1 MKIGIIG
8 TGYIGLTEGLCFA
21 SLGQH
26 VICYDIIKEKI
37 DQLNKGIP
45 TLYEENIDVLLKENL
60 EKKTITFTDDLKVVL
75 SGSEIVFL
83 CVNTPE
89 NPETG
94 ECDLSQIMTSTESIS
109 KMSETLGNKFFILA
123 VRSTVP
129 VGTNKKVK
137 EHMLKINPK
146 LNFLI
151 CSNPE
156 FSRQGSAIYDF
167 MNPDRVIVGVDNE
180 KSKERMGLVYKPL
193 TDKGFPIFFTNI
205 ETAEMI
211 KYASN
216 TFLNIKIGFINEICD
231 ICEMTG
237 ANVEDIG
244 KAMGMDKRISPLF
257 LKPGPGIGGSCFP
270 KDSIAL
276 AKMGNKL
283 GLDLQIINA
292 SVNSNIARKN
302 SLASRVINYSK
313 NKLEGKTISLLGLTF
328 KANTDDTRYSPA
340 LNLVEELA
348 KKNIKVNAY
357 DPHGTDKFKYMVDPK
372 ALDFIRFF
380 DNAYDA
386 IKDTELLVII
396 TEWDEYKHLDYQKI
410 YDMIQ
415 QKVIVDFRNILNAQE
430 MEKIGFKYYYIGK
443 NIKYKIL
450 IIFNIIF

>member
-21 SLGQH
+21 SLGQN

-129 VGTNKKVK
+129 VGTNKKIK

-193 TDKGFPIFFTNI
+193 TDKGFQIFFTNI

-237 ANVEDIG
+237 ANVDDIA

-328 KANTDDTRYSPA
+328 KANTDDTRYSPS

-372 ALDFIRFF
+372 ALDFIRFY

-396 TEWDEYKHLDYQKI
+396 TEWDEYKHLDYKKIYGMVQQKI
-410 YDMIQ
+410 
-415 QKVIVDFRNILNAQE
+415 IVDFRKILDEKE
-430 MEKIGFKYYYIGK
+430 MENIGFKYYYIGK
-443 NIKYKIL
+443 KI
-450 IIFNIIF
+450 

>member
-1 MKIGIIG
+1 MKLGIIG

-21 SLGQH
+21 DLGQK

-45 TLYEENIDVLLKENL
+45 TLYEETIDVLLKNNL
-60 EKKTITFTDDLKVVL
+60 EKKSIMFTDDLKTVL

-89 NPETG
+89 NPDTG
-94 ECDLSQIMTSTESIS
+94 ECDLSQILTSTESIAKIS
-109 KMSETLGNKFFILA
+109 DTIGNPFFVLA

-129 VGTNKKVK
+129 VGTNKKIR

-146 LNFLI
+146 LNFLL

-167 MNPDRVIVGVDNE
+167 MNPDRIIVGIDDE
-180 KSKERMGLVYKPL
+180 KSKEKMSLVYKPL

-211 KYASN
+211 KYSSN

-231 ICEMTG
+231 ICEKTG
-237 ANVEDIG
+237 ANVNDIA

-276 AKMGNKL
+276 SRIGRKL

-292 SVNSNIARKN
+292 SVTSNIDRKN
-302 SLASRVINYSK
+302 ALADRVINFSK
-313 NKLEGKTISLLGLTF
+313 DKNLEGKTVSLLGLTF

-348 KKNIKVNAY
+348 KKNVKVNAY
-357 DPHGTDKFKYMVDPK
+357 DPHGIEKFKYMVDKK
-372 ALDFIRFF
+372 ALDFCKCFE
-380 DNAYDA
+380 NAYDA
-386 IKDTELLVII
+386 IKGTELLIII
-396 TEWDEYKHLDYQKI
+396 TEWEEFKKLDYKKI
-410 YDMIQ
+410 YDMLT
-415 QKVIVDFRNILNAQE
+415 QKVIVDFRNILDE
-430 MEKIGFKYYYIGK
+430 KDLEKIGFKYYYIGK
-443 NIKYKIL
+443 KN
-450 IIFNIIF
+450 

>member
-21 SLGQH
+21 SLGQN

-129 VGTNKKVK
+129 VGTNKKIK

-193 TDKGFPIFFTNI
+193 TDKGFQIFFTNI

-237 ANVEDIG
+237 ANVDDIG

-328 KANTDDTRYSPA
+328 KANTDDTRYSPS

-372 ALDFIRFF
+372 ALDFIRFY

-386 IKDTELLVII
+386 IKDTESLVII
-396 TEWDEYKHLDYQKI
+396 TEWDEYKHLDYKKI

-415 QKVIVDFRNILNAQE
+415 QKIIVDFRKILNEQE
-430 MEKIGFKYYYIGK
+430 MENIGFKYYYIGK
-443 NIKYKIL
+443 KI
-450 IIFNIIF
+450 

>member
-21 SLGQH
+21 SLGQN

-129 VGTNKKVK
+129 VGTNKKIK

-193 TDKGFPIFFTNI
+193 TDKGFQIFFTNI

-237 ANVEDIG
+237 ANVDDIG

-328 KANTDDTRYSPA
+328 KANTDDTRYSPS

-443 NIKYKIL
+443 KI
-450 IIFNIIF
+450 

>member
-21 SLGQH
+21 SLGQN

-129 VGTNKKVK
+129 VGTNKKIK

-443 NIKYKIL
+443 KI
-450 IIFNIIF
+450 

>member
-21 SLGQH
+21 SLGQS

-129 VGTNKKVK
+129 VGTNKKIK

-193 TDKGFPIFFTNI
+193 TDKGFQIFFTNI

-237 ANVEDIG
+237 ANVDDIG

-328 KANTDDTRYSPA
+328 KANTDDTRYSPS

-372 ALDFIRFF
+372 ALDFIRFY

-396 TEWDEYKHLDYQKI
+396 TEWDEYKHLDYKKI

-415 QKVIVDFRNILNAQE
+415 QKIIVDFRKILNEQE
-430 MEKIGFKYYYIGK
+430 MENIGFKYYYIGK
-443 NIKYKIL
+443 KI
-450 IIFNIIF
+450 

>member
-21 SLGQH
+21 SLGQN

-60 EKKTITFTDDLKVVL
+60 EKKTITFTDDLKIVL

-94 ECDLSQIMTSTESIS
+94 ECDLSQIMTATESIS

-167 MNPDRVIVGVDNE
+167 MNPDRIIVGVDNE

-193 TDKGFPIFFTNI
+193 TDKGFQIFFTNI

-237 ANVEDIG
+237 ANVDDIG
-244 KAMGMDKRISPLF
+244 KAMGMDKRISPFF

-328 KANTDDTRYSPA
+328 KANTDDTRYSPS

-372 ALDFIRFF
+372 ALDFIRFY

-396 TEWDEYKHLDYQKI
+396 TEWDEYKNLDYKKI

-415 QKVIVDFRNILNAQE
+415 QKIIVDFRKILNEQE
-430 MEKIGFKYYYIGK
+430 MENIGFKYYYIGK
-443 NIKYKIL
+443 KI
-450 IIFNIIF
+450 

>member
-21 SLGQH
+21 QLGQH

-37 DQLNKGIP
+37 EQLNKGIP
-45 TLYEENIDVLLKENL
+45 TLFEENIETLLKDNL
-60 EKKTITFTDDLKVVL
+60 AKKMIEFTDDLEVVMK
-75 SGSEIVFL
+75 GSDIVFL

-94 ECDLSQIMTSTESIS
+94 ECDLSQILTSTKSICE
-109 KMSETLGNKFFILA
+109 MSEKIGNKFFILA

-129 VGTNKKVK
+129 VGTNKKIK

-146 LNFLI
+146 LNYLQ

-167 MNPDRVIVGVDNE
+167 MNPDRIIVGVDDD
-180 KSKERMGLVYKPL
+180 KCKEQMSLVYKPL

-211 KYASN
+211 KYSSN

-231 ICEMTG
+231 MCEKTG
-237 ANVEDIG
+237 ANVTYIA

-257 LKPGPGIGGSCFP
+257 LRPGPGIGGSCFP

-276 AKMGNKL
+276 AKMGKKL
-283 GLDLQIINA
+283 GLDLKIINA
-292 SVNSNIARKN
+292 SVDSNIARKN
-302 SLASRVINYSK
+302 SLAERVINLSEGK
-313 NKLEGKTISLLGLTF
+313 NLEGKTVSLLGLTF

-340 LNLVEELA
+340 LNLVEEFA
-348 KKNIKVNAY
+348 KK
-357 DPHGTDKFKYMVDPK
+357 KY
-372 ALDFIRFF
+372 
-380 DNAYDA
+380 
-386 IKDTELLVII
+386 
-396 TEWDEYKHLDYQKI
+396 
-410 YDMIQ
+410 
-415 QKVIVDFRNILNAQE
+415 
-430 MEKIGFKYYYIGK
+430 
-443 NIKYKIL
+443 
-450 IIFNIIF
+450 

>member
-21 SLGQH
+21 SLGQN

-129 VGTNKKVK
+129 VGTNKKIK

-193 TDKGFPIFFTNI
+193 TDKGFQIFFTNI

-237 ANVEDIG
+237 ANVDDIG

-328 KANTDDTRYSPA
+328 KANTDDTRYSPS

-372 ALDFIRFF
+372 ALDFIRFY

-396 TEWDEYKHLDYQKI
+396 TEWDEYKHLDYKKI

-415 QKVIVDFRNILNAQE
+415 QKIIVDFRKILNE
-430 MEKIGFKYYYIGK
+430 EEIENIGFEYYYFGK
-443 NIKYKIL
+443 KI
-450 IIFNIIF
+450 

>member
-21 SLGQH
+21 SLGQN

-37 DQLNKGIP
+37 EQLNKGIP
-45 TLYEENIDVLLKENL
+45 TLYEESIDVLLKENL
-60 EKKTITFTDDLKVVL
+60 EKKTISFTDDLKVVL

-94 ECDLSQIMTSTESIS
+94 ECDLSQILTSTESIA

-129 VGTNKKVK
+129 VGTNKKIK

-146 LNFLI
+146 LNYLQ

-167 MNPDRVIVGVDNE
+167 MNPDRIIVGVDDE
-180 KSKERMGLVYKPL
+180 KCKERMALVYKPL
-193 TDKGFPIFFTNI
+193 TDKGFPIFFSNI

-231 ICEMTG
+231 ICEKTG
-237 ANVEDIG
+237 ANVNDIA

-270 KDSIAL
+270 KDTIAL
-276 AKMGNKL
+276 ARIGNKL
-283 GLDLQIINA
+283 GLDLKIINA
-292 SVNSNIARKN
+292 SVTSNISRKN
-302 SLASRVINYSK
+302 SLANRVIMLSNDK
-313 NKLEGKTISLLGLTF
+313 NLEGKTISLLGLTF
-328 KANTDDTRYSPA
+328 KANTDDTRYSPS

-348 KKNIKVNAY
+348 KKNVKVNAY
-357 DPHGTDKFKYMVDPK
+357 DPHGTEKFKYMVDKK
-372 ALDFIRFF
+372 ALDFIKFF

-396 TEWDEYKHLDYQKI
+396 TEWEEFKNLDYKKI
-410 YDMIQ
+410 YDLIK
-415 QKVIVDFRNILNAQE
+415 QKVIVDFRTILNEQE
-430 MEKIGFKYYYIGK
+430 LEKIGFKYYYIGK
-443 NIKYKIL
+443 KI
-450 IIFNIIF
+450 

>member
-21 SLGQH
+21 SLGQN

-129 VGTNKKVK
+129 VGTNKKIK

-193 TDKGFPIFFTNI
+193 TDKGFQIFFTNI

-237 ANVEDIG
+237 ANVDDIG

-443 NIKYKIL
+443 KI
-450 IIFNIIF
+450 

>member
-21 SLGQH
+21 SLGQN

-129 VGTNKKVK
+129 VGTNKKIK

-193 TDKGFPIFFTNI
+193 TDKGFQIFFTNI

-237 ANVEDIG
+237 ANVDDIG

-328 KANTDDTRYSPA
+328 KANTDDTRYSPS

-372 ALDFIRFF
+372 ALDFIRFY

-396 TEWDEYKHLDYQKI
+396 TEWDEYKHLDYKKI

-415 QKVIVDFRNILNAQE
+415 QKIIVDFRKILNEQE
-430 MEKIGFKYYYIGK
+430 MENIGFKYYYIGK
-443 NIKYKIL
+443 KI
-450 IIFNIIF
+450 

>member
-396 TEWDEYKHLDYQKI
+396 TEWDEYKQLDYKKI
-410 YDMIQ
+410 YDMVQ
-415 QKVIVDFRNILNAQE
+415 QKVIVDFRNILNEQE

-443 NIKYKIL
+443 KI
-450 IIFNIIF
+450 

>member
-21 SLGQH
+21 DLGQK

-37 DQLNKGIP
+37 DQLNNGIP
-45 TLYEENIDVLLKENL
+45 TLYEENIDVLLKNNL
-60 EKKTITFTDDLKVVL
+60 EKKSIMFTDDLKTVM
-75 SGSEIVFL
+75 SGSEIVFV

-94 ECDLSQIMTSTESIS
+94 ECDLSQILTATESIA
-109 KMSETLGNKFFILA
+109 KMSDTIGNKFFILA

-129 VGTNKKVK
+129 VGTNKKIK
-137 EHMLKINPK
+137 EHMLKINPN
-146 LNFLI
+146 LNFLL

-167 MNPDRVIVGVDNE
+167 MNPDRIIVGVDDE
-180 KSKERMGLVYKPL
+180 KSKEKMGLVYKPL

-211 KYASN
+211 KYSSN

-231 ICEMTG
+231 ICEKTG
-237 ANVEDIG
+237 ANVTDIA

-276 AKMGNKL
+276 AKIGAKL
-283 GLDLQIINA
+283 GLDLKIINA
-292 SVNSNIARKN
+292 SVTSNISRKN
-302 SLASRVINYSK
+302 SLAERVINFSK
-313 NKLEGKTISLLGLTF
+313 DKNLEGKTISLLGLTF

-340 LNLVEELA
+340 LNLVEELS
-348 KKNIKVNAY
+348 KKNVKVHAY
-357 DPHGTDKFKYMVDPK
+357 DPHGTEKFKYMVDKK
-372 ALDFIRFF
+372 ALDFIKFF

-396 TEWDEYKHLDYQKI
+396 TEWEEYKKLDYKKI
-410 YDMIQ
+410 YEMLS
-415 QKVIVDFRNILNAQE
+415 QKVIVDFRSILNEQE

-443 NIKYKIL
+443 KI
-450 IIFNIIF
+450 

>member
-396 TEWDEYKHLDYQKI
+396 TEWDEYKQLDYKKI
-410 YDMIQ
+410 YDMVQ
-415 QKVIVDFRNILNAQE
+415 QKVIVDFRNILNEQE

-443 NIKYKIL
+443 KIK
-450 IIFNIIF
+450 

>member
-21 SLGQH
+21 SLGQN

-37 DQLNKGIP
+37 EQLNKGIP
-45 TLYEENIDVLLKENL
+45 TLYEESIDVLLKENL
-60 EKKTITFTDDLKVVL
+60 EKKTISFTDDLKVVL

-94 ECDLSQIMTSTESIS
+94 ECDLSQILTSTESIA

-129 VGTNKKVK
+129 VGTNKKIK

-146 LNFLI
+146 LNYLQ

-167 MNPDRVIVGVDNE
+167 MNPDRIIVGVDDE
-180 KSKERMGLVYKPL
+180 KCKERMALVYKPL
-193 TDKGFPIFFTNI
+193 TDKGFPIFFSNI

-231 ICEMTG
+231 ICEKTG
-237 ANVEDIG
+237 ANVNDIA

-270 KDSIAL
+270 KDTIAL
-276 AKMGNKL
+276 ARIGNKL
-283 GLDLQIINA
+283 GLDLKIINA
-292 SVNSNIARKN
+292 SVTSNISRKN
-302 SLASRVINYSK
+302 SLANRVIMLSNDK
-313 NKLEGKTISLLGLTF
+313 NLEGKTISLLGLTF
-328 KANTDDTRYSPA
+328 KANTDDTRYSPS

-348 KKNIKVNAY
+348 KKNVKVNAY
-357 DPHGTDKFKYMVDPK
+357 DPHGTEKFKYMVDKK
-372 ALDFIRFF
+372 ALDFIKFF

-396 TEWDEYKHLDYQKI
+396 TEWEEFKNLDYKKI
-410 YDMIQ
+410 YDLIK
-415 QKVIVDFRNILNAQE
+415 QKVIVDFRTILNEQE

-443 NIKYKIL
+443 KI
-450 IIFNIIF
+450 

>member
-21 SLGQH
+21 SLGQN

-129 VGTNKKVK
+129 VGTNKKIK

-193 TDKGFPIFFTNI
+193 TDKGFQIFFTNI

-237 ANVEDIG
+237 ANVDDIG

-386 IKDTELLVII
+386 IKDT
-396 TEWDEYKHLDYQKI
+396 
-410 YDMIQ
+410 
-415 QKVIVDFRNILNAQE
+415 
-430 MEKIGFKYYYIGK
+430 
-443 NIKYKIL
+443 
-450 IIFNIIF
+450 

>member
-396 TEWDEYKHLDYQKI
+396 TEWDEYKQLDYKKI
-410 YDMIQ
+410 YDMVQ
-415 QKVIVDFRNILNAQE
+415 QKVIVDFRNTLNEQE

-443 NIKYKIL
+443 KI
-450 IIFNIIF
+450 

>member
-37 DQLNKGIP
+37 EQLNKGIP
-45 TLYEENIDVLLKENL
+45 TLFEENIETLLKDNL
-60 EKKTITFTDDLKVVL
+60 AKKMIEFTDDLEVVMK
-75 SGSEIVFL
+75 GSDIVFL

-89 NPETG
+89 DPQTG
-94 ECDLSQIMTSTESIS
+94 ECDLSQI
-109 KMSETLGNKFFILA
+109 L

-129 VGTNKKVK
+129 VGTNKKIK

-146 LNFLI
+146 LNYLQ

-167 MNPDRVIVGVDNE
+167 MNPDRIVVGVDDE
-180 KSKERMGLVYKPL
+180 KSKEQMGLVYKPL

-211 KYASN
+211 KYSSN

-231 ICEMTG
+231 ICEKTG
-237 ANVEDIG
+237 ANVTDIA

-257 LKPGPGIGGSCFP
+257 LRPGPGIGGSCFP

-276 AKMGNKL
+276 SKMGKKL
-283 GLDLQIINA
+283 GLSLKIIDA
-292 SVNSNIARKN
+292 SVDSNITRKN
-302 SLASRVINYSK
+302 SLADRVIKLSEGK
-313 NKLEGKTISLLGLTF
+313 SLEGKTVSLLGLTF

-340 LNLVEELA
+340 LNLVEEFS
-348 KKNIKVNAY
+348 KKNVKVHAY
-357 DPHGTDKFKYMVDPK
+357 DPHGIEKFKYMVDPK
-372 ALDFIRFF
+372 ALDSIKFF
-380 DNAYDA
+380 ENAYDA

-396 TEWDEYKHLDYQKI
+396 TEWDEFKKLDYKKIYEMVKQKI
-410 YDMIQ
+410 
-415 QKVIVDFRNILNAQE
+415 IVDFRSILDE
-430 MEKIGFKYYYIGK
+430 KEIEKIGFKYYFIGK
-443 NIKYKIL
+443 DLSKV
-450 IIFNIIF
+450 

>member
-257 LKPGPGIGGSCFP
+257 LKPGPGIGGYCFP

-443 NIKYKIL
+443 KI
-450 IIFNIIF
+450 

>member
-21 SLGQH
+21 SLGQN

-94 ECDLSQIMTSTESIS
+94 ECDLSQIMTSTKSIS

-129 VGTNKKVK
+129 VGTNKKIK

-167 MNPDRVIVGVDNE
+167 MNPDRIIIGVDNK

-193 TDKGFPIFFTNI
+193 IDKGFQTFFTSI

-216 TFLNIKIGFINEICD
+216 TFLNIKICFINEICD

-237 ANVEDIG
+237 ANVDDIG

-276 AKMGNKL
+276 AKIGSKL
-283 GLDLQIINA
+283 GLDLPIINA
-292 SVNSNIARKN
+292 SVNSNITRKN
-302 SLASRVINYSK
+302 SLANRVINYSK
-313 NKLEGKTISLLGLTF
+313 SKLEGKTISLLGLTF
-328 KANTDDTRYSPA
+328 KANTDDTRYSPS
-340 LNLVEELA
+340 LNLVGELA

-357 DPHGTDKFKYMVDPK
+357 DPHGSDKFKYMVDPK
-372 ALDFIRFF
+372 ALNFIRFYE
-380 DNAYDA
+380 NAYDA

-396 TEWDEYKHLDYQKI
+396 TEWDEYKHLDYKKI

-415 QKVIVDFRNILNAQE
+415 QKIIVDFRKILNEQE
-430 MEKIGFKYYYIGK
+430 MENIGFKYYYIGK
-443 NIKYKIL
+443 KI
-450 IIFNIIF
+450 

>member
-21 SLGQH
+21 SLGQN

-129 VGTNKKVK
+129 IGTNKKIK
-137 EHMLKINPK
+137 EQILKNNPK

-167 MNPDRVIVGVDNE
+167 MNQYKVIVGVDNE
-180 KSKERMGLVYKPL
+180 KGKERMGLVYKPL
-193 TDKGFPIFFTNI
+193 TDKGFQIFFKNI
-205 ETAEMI
+205 KTAKMI
-211 KYASN
+211 KYASS
-216 TFLNIKIGFINEICD
+216 TFLNIK
-231 ICEMTG
+231 
-237 ANVEDIG
+237 
-244 KAMGMDKRISPLF
+244 
-257 LKPGPGIGGSCFP
+257 
-270 KDSIAL
+270 
-276 AKMGNKL
+276 
-283 GLDLQIINA
+283 
-292 SVNSNIARKN
+292 
-302 SLASRVINYSK
+302 
-313 NKLEGKTISLLGLTF
+313 
-328 KANTDDTRYSPA
+328 
-340 LNLVEELA
+340 LVS
-348 KKNIKVNAY
+348 
-357 DPHGTDKFKYMVDPK
+357 
-372 ALDFIRFF
+372 
-380 DNAYDA
+380 
-386 IKDTELLVII
+386 
-396 TEWDEYKHLDYQKI
+396 
-410 YDMIQ
+410 
-415 QKVIVDFRNILNAQE
+415 
-430 MEKIGFKYYYIGK
+430 
-443 NIKYKIL
+443 
-450 IIFNIIF
+450 

>member
-21 SLGQH
+21 SLGQN

-193 TDKGFPIFFTNI
+193 TDKGFQIFFTNI

-237 ANVEDIG
+237 ANVDDIG

-257 LKPGPGIGGSCFP
+257 LKHGPGIEGSCFP

-276 AKMGNKL
+276 AKIGNKL

-328 KANTDDTRYSPA
+328 KANTDDTRYSPS

-372 ALDFIRFF
+372 ALDFIRFY

-396 TEWDEYKHLDYQKI
+396 TEWDEYKHLDYKKI

-415 QKVIVDFRNILNAQE
+415 QKIIVDFRKILNEQE
-430 MEKIGFKYYYIGK
+430 MENIGFKYYYIGK
-443 NIKYKIL
+443 KI
-450 IIFNIIF
+450 

>member
-21 SLGQH
+21 DLGQN

-37 DQLNKGIP
+37 EQLNKGIP
-45 TLYEENIDVLLKENL
+45 TLYEDTIDVLLKNNL
-60 EKKTITFTDDLKVVL
+60 AKKSIIFTDDLKTVL
-75 SGSEIVFL
+75 TGSEIVFL

-94 ECDLSQIMTSTESIS
+94 ECDLSQILTSTESIA
-109 KMSETLGNKFFILA
+109 KMSETIGNPFFILA

-129 VGTNKKVK
+129 VGTNKKIK

-146 LNFLI
+146 LNFLL

-156 FSRQGSAIYDF
+156 FSRQGSAICDF
-167 MNPDRVIVGVDNE
+167 MNPDRIIVGVDDDKCKE
-180 KSKERMGLVYKPL
+180 KMSLVYKPL

-211 KYASN
+211 KYSSN

-231 ICEMTG
+231 ICEKTG
-237 ANVEDIG
+237 ANVNDIA

-276 AKMGNKL
+276 ARMGGKL
-283 GLDLQIINA
+283 GLDLKIINA
-292 SVNSNIARKN
+292 SVNSNISRKN
-302 SLASRVINYSK
+302 SLADRVISYSK
-313 NKLEGKTISLLGLTF
+313 EKTLEGKTVSLLGLTF

-340 LNLVEELA
+340 LNLVEEFA
-348 KKNIKVNAY
+348 KKNVKVHAY
-357 DPHGTDKFKYMVDPK
+357 DPHWTEKFKFMVDPK
-372 ALDFIRFF
+372 ALNFVKFF

-386 IKDTELLVII
+386 IKDTELLIII
-396 TEWDEYKHLDYQKI
+396 TEWDEFKKLDYQKI
-410 YDMIQ
+410 YDMLS
-415 QKVIVDFRNILNAQE
+415 QKTIVDFRSILNEQDL
-430 MEKIGFKYYYIGK
+430 EKIGFKYYYIGK
-443 NIKYKIL
+443 KI
-450 IIFNIIF
+450 

>member
-302 SLASRVINYSK
+302 SLASRVINYTK

-396 TEWDEYKHLDYQKI
+396 TEWDEYKQLDYKKI
-410 YDMIQ
+410 YDMVQ
-415 QKVIVDFRNILNAQE
+415 QKVIVDFRNILNEQE

-443 NIKYKIL
+443 KI
-450 IIFNIIF
+450 

>member
-60 EKKTITFTDDLKVVL
+60 EKKSITFTDDLKVVL

-396 TEWDEYKHLDYQKI
+396 TEWDEYKQLDYKKI
-410 YDMIQ
+410 YDMVQ
-415 QKVIVDFRNILNAQE
+415 QKVIVDFRNILNEQE
-430 MEKIGFKYYYIGK
+430 IEKIGFKYYYIGK
-443 NIKYKIL
+443 KI
-450 IIFNIIF
+450 

>member
-45 TLYEENIDVLLKENL
+45 TLYEENIDFLLKENL

-396 TEWDEYKHLDYQKI
+396 TEWDEYKQLDYKKI
-410 YDMIQ
+410 YDMVQ
-415 QKVIVDFRNILNAQE
+415 QKVIVDFRNILNEQE
-430 MEKIGFKYYYIGK
+430 IEKIGFKYYYIGK
-443 NIKYKIL
+443 KI
-450 IIFNIIF
+450 